1 MAICTSTV
9 MVGCMDGDKGL
20 FDSDWETGNV
30 NPSDYFGNN
39 SLQETNVVTIKEL
52 KDKYIGVSNSVQND
66 TARIT
71 EDCQI
76 KAIVTAND
84 VGGNVY
90 SEIAVDDGTASI
102 LICISQG
109 GLFAY
114 LPVGQEIL
122 VDLKGLYIGGYSET
136 PIIGYPN
143 EKYAGTVDKNGNA
156 IGSQIYRMSF
166 MSRYL
171 WYKHFK
177 TIGKPDASR
186 VPAAIELTNSLYDDE
201 LTHVS
206 KLVYVDGKFASCDS
220 NTKIADPKKVESTD
234 TGNGVNET
242 FNGTKCTSS
251 IIVRT
256 STYADFASS
265 LIPAANVRMYG
276 IMTRDTY
283 KKGYQIQLRD
293 ADDIT
298 IHCDGCN
305 AYVGSTKWTRNEDGD
320 YVCNKCNTKVKKI

>member
-1 MAICTSTV
+1 

-122 VDLKGLYIGGYSET
+122 VDLKGLYIGTYGYQAQ
-136 PIIGYPN
+136 IGTAY
-143 EKYAGTVDKNGNA
+143 TNA
-156 IGSQIYRMSF
+156 SGKTFPSRMSQV
-166 MSRYL
+166 L
-171 WYKHFK
+171 WQQHFK
-177 TIGKPDASR
+177 LIGK
-186 VPAAIELTNSLYDDE
+186 
-201 LTHVS
+201 
-206 KLVYVDGKFASCDS
+206 
-220 NTKIADPKKVESTD
+220 ADP
-234 TGNGVNET
+234 
-242 FNGTKCTSS
+242 
-251 IIVRT
+251 
-256 STYADFASS
+256 
-265 LIPAANVRMYG
+265 
-276 IMTRDTY
+276 
-283 KKGYQIQLRD
+283 
-293 ADDIT
+293 
-298 IHCDGCN
+298 
-305 AYVGSTKWTRNEDGD
+305 
-320 YVCNKCNTKVKKI
+320 TKVVAE